1 VDVARLTPNEV
12 AGYAYMCGW
21 TLARG
26 HARSGDAVALASYM
40 GRSEVFDRAVTAFA
54 AAYARQ
60 NDADYAAF
68 TAAIRKGRVTA
79 TPGR

>member
-1 VDVARLTPNEV
+1 
-12 AGYAYMCGW
+12 M
-21 TLARG
+21 
-26 HARSGDAVALASYM
+26 ALASYM
-40 GRSEVFDRAVTAFA
+40 GRSDVFDRAVTAFA

-68 TAAIRKGRVTA
+68 TAATQKGRATA